1 MRFRAADLRK
11 LAAVSLMS
19 APPIAFMT
27 FDFMFPNI
35 STPSLDKEMIV
46 VLAMS
51 MLVGVPSGYFISRFD
66 LAMLSVISYTS
77 AGYIMGLVYYS
88 APYTLYDIELILPS
102 FYYTLY
108 FRFTILLLFLFV
120 LGGFVG
126 VVFGQLLRDNVWK
139 EETRLDFPPREE

>member
-1 MRFRAADLRK
+1 MRFRAADLRR

-35 STPSLDKEMIV
+35 STPSLNKEMIV

-51 MLVGVPSGYFISRFD
+51 MLVGVPSGYFINRFD

-77 AGYIMGLVYYS
+77 VGYIVGLAYYS

>member
-1 MRFRAADLRK
+1 MKPRPQDLRR
-11 LAAVSLMS
+11 LLVVSLMS

-51 MLVGVPSGYFISRFD
+51 MLVGVPSGYFITRFD
-66 LAMLSVISYTS
+66 ISMLSVITYT
-77 AGYIMGLVYYS
+77 ATGYMLGLAYYS
-88 APYTLYDIELILPS
+88 APFTLYDIELILPS

-126 VVFGQLLRDNVWK
+126 VVFGQLLRDNVRK
-139 EETRLDFPPREE
+139 EETELTFPAREE